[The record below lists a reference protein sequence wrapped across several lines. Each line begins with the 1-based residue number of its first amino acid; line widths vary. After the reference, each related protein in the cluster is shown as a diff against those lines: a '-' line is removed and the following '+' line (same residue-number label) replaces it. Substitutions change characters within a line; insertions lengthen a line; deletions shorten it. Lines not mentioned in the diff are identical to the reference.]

1 MHVGEQ
7 HSGGPDPAATQAA
20 RPLRRVGPRD
30 AHPAARRRWTAVAW
44 IGGGLVLFA
53 VFLRISLS
61 SPINSDGANNALQA
75 WDMLH
80 GRLLL
85 HGWVTGDA
93 SVYTFELPLL
103 AITESLFGL
112 TSLTCHIAS
121 ALTYLTV
128 AACCVALA
136 ITNSRGAAAAAR
148 CGVVIAVLAVPL
160 LTGQGVAIL
169 LQKPDHIGTAAFL
182 LGSFLLID
190 RAPGWRFTPP
200 LLLVILCAGQLGD
213 ATVRYVA
220 VPAIVLVCAYRVLAT
235 RKIRTA
241 DTAIALAAAVS
252 VPLAMLGR
260 QVMVRLGAYAMV
272 PPKTALSWPGQWW
285 HNALLTLHYIRTL
298 FGATVVGP
306 GTEAGVAAAAF
317 GWVCFLAAAFGF
329 AKVIWTWRTA
339 SRAEQLVCAAIV
351 LNLAVFIV
359 SVMATTTDQREIAA
373 VLPCGA
379 VLAARA
385 CVPGRIVGPTRARV
399 ALAAAAL
406 AAVLPLAVAAAQPP
420 ATSTTV
426 TLAAWLKAHRLTYGL
441 AGYWEASA
449 VTLESGDRVQVRAVT
464 AKNNR
469 FFPYYWETKP
479 GWYNASQHRATF
491 VIADYS
497 DGIPVV
503 DAEHSFGRPVA
514 IYHVADY
521 RIMVYRTNLLAQLR
535 ARGLP

>member
-30 AHPAARRRWTAVAW
+30 PHTAVRRRWIAAAW
-44 IGGGLVLFA
+44 VGGGLALFA
-53 VFLRISLS
+53 FFLRISLS
-61 SPINSDGANNALQA
+61 SPVNSDGANNALQA

-80 GRLLL
+80 GHLLL

-103 AITESLFGL
+103 AITESLFRL
-112 TSLTCHIAS
+112 TGMTCHIAS

-136 ITNSRGAAAAAR
+136 STNSRGAAAVAR
-148 CGVVIAVLAVPL
+148 CGVAIAVLAGPL
-160 LTGQGVAIL
+160 VTAQGVAIL
-169 LQKPDHIGTAAFL
+169 LQKPDHIGTSAFL

-200 LLLVILCAGQLGD
+200 LLLVILCAGQIGD

-220 VPAIVLVCAYRVLAT
+220 VPAVVLVCAYRVLAA
-235 RKIRTA
+235 RKIRTV
-241 DTAIALAAAVS
+241 DTLIAVAAAVS
-252 VPLAMLGR
+252 VPLALLVR
-260 QVMVRLGAYAMV
+260 AVMVRLGAYAMV
-272 PPKTALSWPGQWW
+272 PPKTAISSPGQWA
-285 HNALLTLHYIRTL
+285 HNALLTLHYTRTL
-298 FGATVVGP
+298 FGATVGGP
-306 GTEAGVAAAAF
+306 GALPGVAAAAF
-317 GWVCFLAAAFGF
+317 GWACLLAAAFGF

-339 SRAEQLVCAAIV
+339 SRAEQLVCVAVV

-359 SVMATTTDQREIAA
+359 SVMAATTDQREIAA

-385 CVPGRIVGPTRARV
+385 CVPGRIVGATRAPV

-406 AAVLPLAVAAAQPP
+406 AAVLPLAVAATQPP
-420 ATSTTV
+420 ATSAAV
-426 TLAAWLKAHRLTYGL
+426 TLAAWLKAHRLTYGI
-441 AGYWEASA
+441 AGYWGASA
-449 VTLESGDRVQVRAVT
+449 VTLESGDRVQVRAIT
-464 AKNNR
+464 SKNDH

-479 GWYNASQHRATF
+479 DWYAASRHHATF
-491 VIADYS
+491 VIANCY
-497 DGIPVV
+497 DGLPVAA
-503 DAEHSFGRPVA
+503 AEHSFGRPAA
-514 IYHVADY
+514 IYQVADCH
-521 RIMVYRTNLLAQLR
+521 IMVYRSNLLSRLR